1 MKELKDFVYQSMESI
16 TSQLQQQVVGEG
28 YATQNMV
35 DVAFK
40 GLYRLNCQQIL
51 SYSF

>member
-1 MKELKDFVYQSMESI
+1 MKELKDFVYQSMESTI
-16 TSQLQQQVVGEG
+16 SQLQQQEVGEG

-35 DVAFK
+35 DMAFK
-40 GLYRLNCQQIL
+40 GLYRLNFRQIL